1 MKTRNSRDFFDNL
14 RFVIYGKE
22 KKCIPVLRRM
32 GKLQANKKDAELY
45 DDLLFPIYRVANPTR
60 PK

>member
-1 MKTRNSRDFFDNL
+1 MKLDIVRDFFDNL

-22 KKCIPVLRRM
+22 KKCISVLRRM
-32 GKLQANKKDAELY
+32 RKLPANKKNAELY